1 MFGVRKVDSTLF
13 IYNVVPKSKTMTL
26 ESIIKTTIRD
36 LPKVKA
42 MADKEDTIKVV
53 DKTDTDNMSEQENLE
68 ALDDATLKDLGK
80 QTGKA
85 VIAALHQMGDE
96 ISDVR
101 LVIQGK
107 YGNSFAV
114 KVTYKN
120 KEVDVFDFSVRGGKL
135 FHDDHSGSYELTK
148 VVVKPSGGVIINSV
162 EAARNMVNKFKMP
175 LNEAPSGMFY
185 IKMNEKNATSLYSIL
200 KNSPTSALEKWLE
213 RNDTDEPNISPAFG
227 AQLLAVRKELA
238 RRKKEG
244 VKENISD
251 EYDTGD
257 LDVGHVDDEPDMLK
271 GTVYE
276 LIHYGVK
283 LYKLLHHYD
292 KVPGEVDF
300 PHWWQAKVVKA
311 HDYIQKAAHYLEY
324 EAHEEEIEKVIGA
337 LQESTHLADR
347 RRRRIK
353 V

>member
-1 MFGVRKVDSTLF
+1 
-13 IYNVVPKSKTMTL
+13 MTL

-42 MADKEDTIKVV
+42 MADKDDTIKVV

-200 KNSPTSALEKWLE
+200 KNSPTSALEK
-213 RNDTDEPNISPAFG
+213 
-227 AQLLAVRKELA
+227 K
-238 RRKKEG
+238 
-244 VKENISD
+244 
-251 EYDTGD
+251 
-257 LDVGHVDDEPDMLK
+257 
-271 GTVYE
+271 
-276 LIHYGVK
+276 
-283 LYKLLHHYD
+283 
-292 KVPGEVDF
+292 
-300 PHWWQAKVVKA
+300 
-311 HDYIQKAAHYLEY
+311 
-324 EAHEEEIEKVIGA
+324 
-337 LQESTHLADR
+337 
-347 RRRRIK
+347 
-353 V
+353 